1 MRKKRLK
8 QNLTPKVKV
17 KVALWGF
24 STLRPFGLL
33 YSYPQHVPAFI
44 SRGATHHTDARDLYQ
59 RRRELL
65 PMNFASKSV
74 IHENSLG
81 SFTCRKT
88 GTWDILFYFPS
99 EGRHTEDFP
108 DARKIQRL
116 RPGLNPRTRAPV
128 TSMLTTR
135 PPKPSNLTSNEPMST
150 DVLCFLKVVALALR
164 NSGSFVG
171 L

>member
-1 MRKKRLK
+1 MFLYYFYTYIFLFCIIFFLFKL
-8 QNLTPKVKV
+8 LCWMVKTSLYR
-17 KVALWGF
+17 AF

-33 YSYPQHVPAFI
+33 YSNPQQVPAFI
-44 SRGATHHTDARDLYQ
+44 SRGATHHTDVRDLYK

-81 SFTCRKT
+81 FFTSRKA

-108 DARKIQRL
+108 DFRKIQRL
-116 RPGLNPRTRAPV
+116 RAGLNPA
-128 TSMLTTR
+128 SMLTTR
-135 PPKPSNLTSNEPMST
+135 PPKSSCWMVTL
-150 DVLCFLKVVALALR
+150 L
-164 NSGSFVG
+164 
-171 L
+171 